1 MDPASTGP
9 AEGSS
14 CSHAQHNNTTISNSG
29 AIVRCVSGPNGYWW
43 QPDTGEQAEPAIV
56 GQQGWAA
63 CLKSYP
69 QAKCVTAAVAVA
81 GGTNPAGP
89 VYPPGTYTVP
99 ATMPYGTYGASIDFG
114 TGGFS
119 NGIAANPCTYDS
131 YDAAGN
137 IINTGSFNSY
147 SQASPQAEI
156 DRNTTLFRT
165 SGCTP
170 SALTPPA
177 ASKRRS

>member
-1 MDPASTGP
+1 
-9 AEGSS
+9 
-14 CSHAQHNNTTISNSG
+14 
-29 AIVRCVSGPNGYWW
+29 
-43 QPDTGEQAEPAIV
+43 
-56 GQQGWAA
+56 
-63 CLKSYP
+63 
-69 QAKCVTAAVAVA
+69 
-81 GGTNPAGP
+81 
-89 VYPPGTYTVP
+89 
-99 ATMPYGTYGASIDFG
+99 MPYGTYGASIDFG

-119 NGIAANPCTYDS
+119 NGIAANPCTYAS

-170 SALTPPA
+170 WALIAPA
-177 ASKRRS
+177 ALKSSPNWFARGTDQHGGAPAFPDPGLGKLVGRGRSLLALAKPD